1 MAASFSVF
9 NWLSSPSINK
19 VDTYIH
25 RKELKLLKQG
35 DKFFPYLSLGL
46 LSSSISRLWS
56 PFPFIRVFFCKF
68 ALRVERI
75 KRKERKTSY
84 NAVDHCM
91 LRHNDTRHFELSSV
105 LHLIKKKYWPMY
117 SSSDIRSAKNS
128 TTLGTEANLIVV
140 KLQCFDVKLQSCYQQ
155 VFNQLAEYSQTYF
168 HGNCDLSVW

>member
-25 RKELKLLKQG
+25 RQELKLLKQG

-46 LSSSISRLWS
+46 FSSLTSRLWH
-56 PFPFIRVFFCKF
+56 PFLFIWVFFCKF
-68 ALRVERI
+68 AFRVERI

-84 NAVDHCM
+84 SAVDHCM
-91 LRHNDTRHFELSSV
+91 LRYYDTHHFELSSV

-128 TTLGTEANLIVV
+128 ATLGKEANLIVAESNGWEGFPSIL
-140 KLQCFDVKLQSCYQQ
+140 KPQSLTN
-155 VFNQLAEYSQTYF
+155 VIRR
-168 HGNCDLSVW
+168 GKR